1 MRDRLANPNPQSTI
15 LAIDAF
21 VPGQNYPVWKLA
33 FSNAQTLRNVIRCWA
48 NARLG
53 TDLSKEVPAG
63 AKAFTEAEALDLDD
77 VVGNLRKKLKV
88 RQGALSLTVA
98 WPPEALP
105 AAVEAAA
112 AAARAGSRAGP
123 KNTAR
128 GKLKKLHPSS
138 RYCHVDRKVMGW
150 GTSSTHMGKIRS
162 GTYSDTRG
170 HYPEAEL
177 ASTMRQPPSRMD
189 YDVVE
194 LESQVLAAF
203 DEQHE
208 LFRTRLTGPPSLMRN
223 WEATCRRFEQLH
235 LDIKADM
242 RSSLVPF
249 PVFIPS
255 RGRPEKAHL
264 NWEAEHV
271 FGKPRPDVPAG
282 SWPVVCVVVEPQE
295 EEEYRR
301 VWSDILMLVL
311 PESSRGAGYA
321 RWVVQHVCTKAFV
334 AVPGQSI
341 NPLSADAQLRRL
353 GRIWIADDTLTMIY
367 RLDFMEISLEDSQ
380 GRFARPRR
388 LKNRVVGDG
397 PIFWEAMLAVQK
409 HPFLPRAAVAGFLRD
424 DGTAV
429 CKRNEWKQDEL
440 ALYKIVLLNLM
451 ELCNLGVAYL
461 PDLQMY
467 EDICLNH
474 DVLSKGGRTL
484 KCQCYGF
491 RAVHPRKGGCL
502 QQRRSK
508 HDKPQR
514 TRLNDLMKIPAFKS
528 LDKDRRHTVQQL
540 LEWVRDKEQ
549 KFQTKAMAFNSKEQ
563 KFQTKTKSAQAPD
576 GQAASSDHKPC
587 EDVLK
592 QHASVDGDEG
602 IFGNETGDR
611 DEVCSVSSREEAEAS
626 WSGKCPDGPLHAM
639 QRKTNCQ
646 EAVCVEDASSSDE
659 DELVAQ
665 PALGSRPLS
674 WGRRTVEQA

>member
-1 MRDRLANPNPQSTI
+1 MRRALASTNQPSTL
-15 LAIDAF
+15 LAIDAS
-21 VPGQNYPVWKLA
+21 VPGQSFPVWKLA

-48 NARLG
+48 NVRLG
-53 TDLSKEVPAG
+53 IDLSTEIPPG
-63 AKAFTEAEALDLDD
+63 AKAFTEAEALDLNVAIGD
-77 VVGNLRKKLKV
+77 VRKKLKV
-88 RQGALSLTVA
+88 KHGALSLTVV
-98 WPPEALP
+98 WPAEALP
-105 AAVEAAA
+105 GAVEAAA

-123 KNTAR
+123 QGKAR
-128 GKLKKLHPSS
+128 SKLKKLHPSG
-138 RYCHVDRKVMGW
+138 RYCHVDRGFMGW
-150 GTSSTHMGKIRS
+150 GSSSTQMEKIRS
-162 GTYSDTRG
+162 GRYADTKG

-177 ASTMRQPPSRMD
+177 ASSMRHPPPSLD
-189 YDVVE
+189 SDSVVK

-203 DEQHE
+203 DEQRE
-208 LFRTRLTGPPSLMRN
+208 LFRTRLTGPPALIRN
-223 WEATCRRFEQLH
+223 WEATCKRFEHLH
-235 LDIKADM
+235 QVVKPDKHA
-242 RSSLVPF
+242 SLVPF

-271 FGKPRPDVPAG
+271 FGKPGPDVPAG

-301 VWSDILMLVL
+301 VWSNVLMLVL
-311 PESSRGAGYA
+311 PESGRGPGYA

-334 AVPGQSI
+334 VEPGQPT
-341 NPLSADAQLRRL
+341 NPVRADTQLRRL
-353 GRIWIADDTLTMIY
+353 GRIWIADDTLTMMY

-388 LKNRVVGDG
+388 LKKRMVGDG

-409 HPFLPRAAVAGFLRD
+409 HPFLPRAGVAGFLRD

-451 ELCNLGVAYL
+451 ELSNLGVTYL

-467 EDICLNH
+467 EDICLNT

-491 RAVHPRKGGCL
+491 RAVHPSKGGCL

-508 HDKPQR
+508 RSKPER
-514 TRLNDLMKIPAFKS
+514 TRLKDLVKKSSFKS
-528 LDKDRRHTVQQL
+528 LDKGRRDIVLQL

-549 KFQTKAMAFNSKEQ
+549 KFQTK
-563 KFQTKTKSAQAPD
+563 TKSAQIPD
-576 GQAASSDHKPC
+576 GQTAPSDQNPC
-587 EDVLK
+587 ADVLE
-592 QHASVDGDEG
+592 QPANLNIGDNENMESVL
-602 IFGNETGDR
+602 NNSCR
-611 DEVCSVSSREEAEAS
+611 DHEVCSVSSGEEA
-626 WSGKCPDGPLHAM
+626 D
-639 QRKTNCQ
+639 
-646 EAVCVEDASSSDE
+646 CVADASSSDE
-659 DELVAQ
+659 EELLAQ

-674 WGRRTVEQA
+674 WGRKAEERA

>member
-1 MRDRLANPNPQSTI
+1 MRAKLANPNQVSTL

-21 VPGQNYPVWKLA
+21 VPGQSYPVWKLA

-53 TDLSKEVPAG
+53 IDPSKEVPPG

-88 RQGALSLTVA
+88 KQGALSLTVA

-128 GKLKKLHPSS
+128 GKLKKLHPSG
-138 RYCHVDRKVMGW
+138 RYCHVDRRVMGW
-150 GTSSTHMGKIRS
+150 GSSSTQMEKIRS
-162 GTYSDTRG
+162 GKYSETRG

-177 ASTMRQPPSRMD
+177 ASTMRQAPPQGD
-189 YDVVE
+189 GDGIE

-203 DEQHE
+203 DEQCE

-223 WEATCRRFEQLH
+223 WEATCKRFEQLH
-235 LDIKADM
+235 REVKADM
-242 RSSLVPF
+242 RVPF

-271 FGKPRPDVPAG
+271 FGKPGPDIPAG
-282 SWPVVCVVVEPQE
+282 SWPVVCVVVEPHE
-295 EEEYRR
+295 EAEYRR
-301 VWSDILMLVL
+301 VWSNILMLVL
-311 PESSRGAGYA
+311 PESSRGPGYA
-321 RWVVQHVCTKAFV
+321 RWVVQHVCTRAFV
-334 AVPGQSI
+334 AVPGRSI
-341 NPLSADAQLRRL
+341 DPLSAGTQLRRL
-353 GRIWIADDTLTMIY
+353 GRIWIADDTLTMMY

-397 PIFWEAMLAVQK
+397 PIFWEAMLAVQR

-429 CKRNEWKQDEL
+429 CKRNEWKQDEM

-451 ELCNLGVAYL
+451 ELCNLGVKYL

-508 HDKPQR
+508 HEKPER
-514 TRLNDLMKIPAFKS
+514 TRLKDLVKISAFKS
-528 LDKDRRHTVQQL
+528 LEKSRRHAVKQL

-549 KFQTKAMAFNSKEQ
+549 KFQTK
-563 KFQTKTKSAQAPD
+563 TKSAQIPD
-576 GQAASSDHKPC
+576 GQGASSDQKPC
-587 EDVLK
+587 AAVLEQPPSLDDDDK
-592 QHASVDGDEG
+592 SMEEG
-602 IFGNETGDR
+602 IVENKSGDR
-611 DEVCSVSSREEAEAS
+611 DEVCSISSHEEAGCIE
-626 WSGKCPDGPLHAM
+626 G
-639 QRKTNCQ
+639 
-646 EAVCVEDASSSDE
+646 ASSSDE

-665 PALGSRPLS
+665 PASGSRPLS
-674 WGRRTVEQA
+674 WGRRRAEE